1 MGCGGGV
8 NRFSV
13 SVTQGAKTTHRS
25 GRKGEEVGSVGA
37 RHGESRAEWPELL
50 AHVDPL
56 GEAALLAQYVAAPV
70 EAAVAALAARLLQ
83 DVVSAAAAQ
92 RAAAVRA
99 VAGLVAQAPL
109 RAWRVHRWVPLA
121 KVGRLLEVDQ
131 LPGQAPPPPAAQ
143 SSAGRLCA
151 VQSPHPGVEDPA
163 VLVLGV
169 DEDGRQE
176 LVLQQGADHP
186 ELWRD
191 VPAGLEL
198 AASRRAVTLALP
210 LHVVGNDLR
219 KKKTGPQNHIGCV
232 SI

>member
-1 MGCGGGV
+1 MGKEGWGGV
-8 NRFSV
+8 S
-13 SVTQGAKTTHRS
+13 
-25 GRKGEEVGSVGA
+25 
-37 RHGESRAEWPELL
+37 ELL

-56 GEAALLAQYVAAPV
+56 GEAALLAQHVAAPV

-83 DVVSAAAAQ
+83 DVVSATATQ

-99 VAGLVAQAPL
+99 VTGLVAQPSL
-109 RAWRVHRWVPLA
+109 RAGRVHRRVPLT
-121 KVGRLLEVDQ
+121 KVRRLLEVDQ
-131 LPGQAPPPPAAQ
+131 FPGKAPPPTAAQ
-143 SSAGRLCA
+143 SSAGHLCA
-151 VQSPHPGVEDPA
+151 VQPPHPGVEDPV

-198 AASRRAVTLALP
+198 AAPRRAVTLALP
-210 LHVVGNDLR
+210 LHVVGNDL
-219 KKKTGPQNHIGCV
+219 
-232 SI
+232 